1 MSSSFITQPVLVD
14 RACVSLHDQSICI
27 LSPDK
32 ERKWDPE
39 TPVQRKKQTQ
49 DDRNITEMERIII
62 ISLISVLCSLSACAP
77 HQYHLINEAKSWTE
91 AQRYCRE
98 TYADLATV
106 HSMDEMKELNETLKN
121 SSISGA
127 SVWIGLQRGDTEK
140 WMWSLADAK
149 FYKQGETEFRKWKTG
164 EPGDSPNKDKGCAA
178 RYNDGFWRDEQ
189 CDQSQKYSFTCYDG
203 VRDSYYS
210 QGTQKS
216 WREAQRFCRERYT
229 DLVSVRNDS
238 ENSNSNF
245 ALSAPSWIGL
255 FRDSWTWSDQSNSSF
270 RHWTSDQPNK
280 HDRNEN
286 CAAVRTSG
294 ADFGTSQQLP
304 VSTTVFPAGPMSTTR
319 VTQTPPGPPVTSPGK
334 QQLPVSTTVAPAG
347 PKSTTRV
354 TQTPPGPPDT
364 STSELSVT
372 TTVFPSESTSTT
384 HGTTTGPPGDLVL
397 VRENLTWKEA
407 LKHCREK
414 NMDLVS
420 VQSEEVQRSVVE
432 VAKNASTSHVWLGLR
447 HICTLD
453 LWFWVSGIFTCYENW
468 APGNEMGVEDC
479 CTGERTGAVQ
489 TGGEQQWVSLPE
501 NQTLNFICSRY

>member
-1 MSSSFITQPVLVD
+1 
-14 RACVSLHDQSICI
+14 
-27 LSPDK
+27 
-32 ERKWDPE
+32 
-39 TPVQRKKQTQ
+39 
-49 DDRNITEMERIII
+49 MERIII

-77 HQYHLINEAKSWTE
+77 HQYHLINETKSWTE

-98 TYADLATV
+98 TYVDLATV
-106 HSMDEMKELNETLKN
+106 HSMDEMKELNKTLKN

-127 SVWIGLQRGDTEK
+127 SVWIGLQRGNTEK
-140 WMWSLADAK
+140 WTWSLADTK

-164 EPGDSPNKDKGCAA
+164 KSDDSPNKDKDCAA
-178 RYNDGFWRDEQ
+178 RYRDGFWHNEK
-189 CDQSQKYSFTCYDG
+189 CDKSQKYSFTCYDG

-210 QGTQKS
+210 QRTQKS
-216 WREAQRFCRERYT
+216 WSEAQRFCRERYT

-238 ENSNSNF
+238 ENSKF
-245 ALSAPSWIGL
+245 ALSTPSWIGL
-255 FRDSWTWSDQSNSSF
+255 FRDSWTWSDKSNSSF

-286 CAAVRTSG
+286 CTAVRTRG
-294 ADFGTSQQLP
+294 ADFGQWEDLNCDRLNPFVCSGGTSQQLP
-304 VSTTVFPAGPMSTTR
+304 VSTTVLPAGPMSTTR

-334 QQLPVSTTVAPAG
+334 QQLPVSTTVAPAW

-372 TTVFPSESTSTT
+372 TTLFPSESTSTT
-384 HGTTTGPPGDLVL
+384 HDTTTGPPGDLVL

-420 VQSEEVQRSVVE
+420 VHSEEVQRSVVE

-468 APGNEMGVEDC
+468 APGHEMGVEDC

-489 TGGEQQWVSLPE
+489 TGGEHQWVSLPE